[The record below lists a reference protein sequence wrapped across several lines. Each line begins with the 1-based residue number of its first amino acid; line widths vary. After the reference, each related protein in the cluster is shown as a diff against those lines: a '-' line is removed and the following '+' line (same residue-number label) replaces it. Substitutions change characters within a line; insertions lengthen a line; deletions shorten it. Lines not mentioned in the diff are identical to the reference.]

1 MGDETISSDTKS
13 DAQALAELELEFER
27 ELKRNAL
34 ALQLLRERAEEAKIA
49 KSRAELSAQ
58 KKECMM
64 NKLKNLQENMALT
77 TDTLTKAQER
87 IEKQEQIRAM
97 VNNMQ
102 VKIKNYEVKL
112 NMQKQNS
119 QQLGMQ
125 NSQQLGILGECNPG
139 FDFPTPL
146 IDYEEEEEKER
157 QAKQTQET
165 EIEPEAQKLPSDGAQ
180 KVQEESQQIQTTLS
194 YGDLSAIS
202 DNSNKKQTPSKLT
215 KIDYAQTVLDLQEKL
230 SRATAVRETETT
242 QSQLPTKNLVKFQQ
256 EDSNPTA
263 SISSDSSSWQCKSD
277 QENPD
282 HETECPHSDLNE
294 SVQRLEAKCVGA
306 RSEESLNIDLQES
319 VQRLEAKCG
328 GIREELGQMALSEQY
343 MRTKQAQLRAK
354 KKELEAKEATIKAE
368 LREKEAS
375 DMRTKVEGMMKLL
388 AERKNKLKVTE
399 NVIVKKGNVVD
410 SVNKIIKQ
418 KDIRIKQ
425 REKQKD
431 ELLAFGKKPPK

>member
-1 MGDETISSDTKS
+1 MGDETISSDTIS
-13 DAQALAELELEFER
+13 DAQALAELEAEFER
-27 ELKRNAL
+27 ELKRNQL

-64 NKLKNLQENMALT
+64 NKLKEMELNVALT
-77 TDTLTKAQER
+77 NDTLTKAQER
-87 IEKQEQIRAM
+87 IDKQDEIRSM
-97 VNNMQ
+97 VDTMKD
-102 VKIKNYEVKL
+102 KIKNYEVKL
-112 NMQKQNS
+112 NKQK
-119 QQLGMQ
+119 Q
-125 NSQQLGILGECNPG
+125 NSQQLGILGECNPD

-146 IDYEEEEEKER
+146 IDYDEEEKKE
-157 QAKQTQET
+157 TQQNVET
-165 EIEPEAQKLPSDGAQ
+165 QIDQKLSPTKEDKKPEDSTQNQ
-180 KVQEESQQIQTTLS
+180 KTLS
-194 YGDLSAIS
+194 SGDLSAIS
-202 DNSNKKQTPSKLT
+202 DNSNKKQTPVSKQT

-242 QSQLPTKNLVKFQQ
+242 LSQLPTKNLVKLQQ
-256 EDSNPTA
+256 EDSNQTP

>member
-1 MGDETISSDTKS
+1 MGDETISSDTIS
-13 DAQALAELELEFER
+13 DAQALAELEAEFER
-27 ELKRNAL
+27 ELKRNQL

-64 NKLKNLQENMALT
+64 NKLKEMEVNMAMT
-77 TDTLTKAQER
+77 NDTLTKAQER
-87 IEKQEQIRAM
+87 IDKQDEIRSM
-97 VNNMQ
+97 VDTMKD
-102 VKIKNYEVKL
+102 KIKNYEVKL
-112 NMQKQNS
+112 NKQK
-119 QQLGMQ
+119 Q
-125 NSQQLGILGECNPG
+125 NSQQLGILGECNPD

-146 IDYEEEEEKER
+146 IDYDEEEKKE
-157 QAKQTQET
+157 TQQNVET
-165 EIEPEAQKLPSDGAQ
+165 QIDQKLSPTKEDKKPEDSTQNQ
-180 KVQEESQQIQTTLS
+180 KTLS
-194 YGDLSAIS
+194 SGDLSAIS
-202 DNSNKKQTPSKLT
+202 DNSNKKQTPVSKQT

-242 QSQLPTKNLVKFQQ
+242 LSQLPTKNLVKLQQ
-256 EDSNPTA
+256 EDSNQTA

-277 QENPD
+277 QEKPD

-294 SVQRLEAKCVGA
+294 SVQRLEAKCAGA

-375 DMRTKVEGMMKLL
+375 DMRTKVAGMMKLL

-410 SVNKIIKQ
+410 NVNKIIKQ

>member
-13 DAQALAELELEFER
+13 DAQALAELEQEFER

-112 NMQKQNS
+112 NMQKH
-119 QQLGMQ
+119 

-157 QAKQTQET
+157 QAQQQET
-165 EIEPEAQKLPSDGAQ
+165 EIEPEAQKLSSDGAQ
-180 KVQEESQQIQTTLS
+180 KVQEESQQIQK
-194 YGDLSAIS
+194 
-202 DNSNKKQTPSKLT
+202 N
-215 KIDYAQTVLDLQEKL
+215 QEK
-230 SRATAVRETETT
+230 
-242 QSQLPTKNLVKFQQ
+242 
-256 EDSNPTA
+256 
-263 SISSDSSSWQCKSD
+263 
-277 QENPD
+277 PD

-294 SVQRLEAKCVGA
+294 SVQRLEAKCAGA
-306 RSEESLNIDLQES
+306 RSEESLNINLNKS
-319 VQRLEAKCG
+319 VERLEAKCAG
-328 GIREELGQMALSEQY
+328 VREELGQMALSEQY
-343 MRTKQAQLRAK
+343 MRTKQAQLRAR

-368 LREKEAS
+368 LREKEAA
-375 DMRTKVEGMMKLL
+375 DMRSKVEGMMKLL

-410 SVNKIIKQ
+410 NVNKILNQ
-418 KDIRIKQ
+418 KEIRIKQ

>member
-1 MGDETISSDTKS
+1 MGDETISSDTIS
-13 DAQALAELELEFER
+13 DAQALAELEAEFER
-27 ELKRNAL
+27 ELKRNQL

-64 NKLKNLQENMALT
+64 NKLKEMELNVALT
-77 TDTLTKAQER
+77 NDTLTKAQER
-87 IEKQEQIRAM
+87 IDKQDEIRSM
-97 VNNMQ
+97 VDTMKD
-102 VKIKNYEVKL
+102 KIKNYEVKL
-112 NMQKQNS
+112 NKQK
-119 QQLGMQ
+119 Q
-125 NSQQLGILGECNPG
+125 NSQQLGILGECNPD

-146 IDYEEEEEKER
+146 IDYDEEEKKE
-157 QAKQTQET
+157 TQQNVET
-165 EIEPEAQKLPSDGAQ
+165 QIDQKLSSTKEDKKAEDSTLHQ
-180 KVQEESQQIQTTLS
+180 KTLS

-202 DNSNKKQTPSKLT
+202 DNSNKKQMPVSKQT

-230 SRATAVRETETT
+230 SRATAVRETET
-242 QSQLPTKNLVKFQQ
+242 QLSTKNLVKSQQ
-256 EDSNPTA
+256 EDSNQTA
-263 SISSDSSSWQCKSD
+263 SISSDSSKNLVEPD
-277 QENPD
+277 GEKPD

-294 SVQRLEAKCVGA
+294 SVQRLEAKCAGA
-306 RSEESLNIDLQES
+306 ASEETLDIDLKES

-343 MRTKQAQLRAK
+343 MRTKQAQLRAR

-368 LREKEAS
+368 LREKEAA
-375 DMRTKVEGMMKLL
+375 DMRLKVAGMMKLL

-410 SVNKIIKQ
+410 NVNKILNQ
-418 KDIRIKQ
+418 KEIRIKH

>member
-146 IDYEEEEEKER
+146 IDYEEEEEKEKKA
-157 QAKQTQET
+157 QQTQET

-180 KVQEESQQIQTTLS
+180 KVQEESQQIQK
-194 YGDLSAIS
+194 
-202 DNSNKKQTPSKLT
+202 N
-215 KIDYAQTVLDLQEKL
+215 QEK
-230 SRATAVRETETT
+230 
-242 QSQLPTKNLVKFQQ
+242 
-256 EDSNPTA
+256 
-263 SISSDSSSWQCKSD
+263 
-277 QENPD
+277 PD

-294 SVQRLEAKCVGA
+294 SVQRLEAKCAGA
-306 RSEESLNIDLQES
+306 RSEESLNINLNKS
-319 VQRLEAKCG
+319 VERLEAKCAG
-328 GIREELGQMALSEQY
+328 VREELGQMALSEQY
-343 MRTKQAQLRAK
+343 MRTKQAQLRAR

-368 LREKEAS
+368 LREKEAA
-375 DMRTKVEGMMKLL
+375 DMRNKVEGMMKLL

-410 SVNKIIKQ
+410 NVNKILNQ
-418 KDIRIKQ
+418 KEIRIKQ

>member
-1 MGDETISSDTKS
+1 MGDETISSDTKT
-13 DAQALAELELEFER
+13 DAQELAELEIEFER
-27 ELKRNAL
+27 ELKRNHL
-34 ALQLLRERAEEAKIA
+34 ALQLLREKANEAKIA

-64 NKLKNLQENMALT
+64 TKLKTLQENMALT
-77 TDTLTKAQER
+77 NDTLTKAQDR
-87 IEKQEQIRAM
+87 IDKQDQIRVM
-97 VNNMQ
+97 VDNMKC
-102 VKIKNYEVKL
+102 KINDYAVKL

-119 QQLGMQ
+119 QQLGM
-125 NSQQLGILGECNPG
+125 LGECNPD

-146 IDYEEEEEKER
+146 IDYGEEEEKEET
-157 QAKQTQET
+157 QAQQNIETQ
-165 EIEPEAQKLPSDGAQ
+165 IEPEAQKLPPSDDA
-180 KVQEESQQIQTTLS
+180 KESQQIQKNLS

-202 DNSNKKQTPSKLT
+202 DNSNKKQTPVSKQT

-242 QSQLPTKNLVKFQQ
+242 LSQLPTKNLVKLQQ
-256 EDSNPTA
+256 EDSNQTA

>member
-1 MGDETISSDTKS
+1 MGDETISSDTKT
-13 DAQALAELELEFER
+13 DAQELAELEIEFER
-27 ELKRNAL
+27 ELKRNHL
-34 ALQLLRERAEEAKIA
+34 ALQLLRERANEAKIA

-64 NKLKNLQENMALT
+64 TKLKTLQENMALT
-77 TDTLTKAQER
+77 NDTLTKAQDR
-87 IEKQEQIRAM
+87 IDKQDQIRVM
-97 VNNMQ
+97 VDNMKC
-102 VKIKNYEVKL
+102 KINDYAVKL

-119 QQLGMQ
+119 QQLGM
-125 NSQQLGILGECNPG
+125 LGECNPD

-146 IDYEEEEEKER
+146 IDYGEEEEKVET
-157 QAKQTQET
+157 QAQQNIETQ
-165 EIEPEAQKLPSDGAQ
+165 IEPEAQKLPPSDDA
-180 KVQEESQQIQTTLS
+180 KESQQIQ
-194 YGDLSAIS
+194 
-202 DNSNKKQTPSKLT
+202 
-215 KIDYAQTVLDLQEKL
+215 
-230 SRATAVRETETT
+230 
-242 QSQLPTKNLVKFQQ
+242 KN
-256 EDSNPTA
+256 
-263 SISSDSSSWQCKSD
+263 

-294 SVQRLEAKCVGA
+294 SVQRLEAKCAGA

-375 DMRTKVEGMMKLL
+375 DMRTKVAGMMKLL

-410 SVNKIIKQ
+410 NVNKIIKQ

>member
-1 MGDETISSDTKS
+1 MGTHSSGQIKMGDETISSDTTP

-119 QQLGMQ
+119 QQLG
-125 NSQQLGILGECNPG
+125 ILGECNPG

-157 QAKQTQET
+157 QSQQTQ
-165 EIEPEAQKLPSDGAQ
+165 K
-180 KVQEESQQIQTTLS
+180 
-194 YGDLSAIS
+194 
-202 DNSNKKQTPSKLT
+202 N
-215 KIDYAQTVLDLQEKL
+215 QEK
-230 SRATAVRETETT
+230 
-242 QSQLPTKNLVKFQQ
+242 
-256 EDSNPTA
+256 
-263 SISSDSSSWQCKSD
+263 
-277 QENPD
+277 PD

-294 SVQRLEAKCVGA
+294 SVQRLEAKCAGA
-306 RSEESLNIDLQES
+306 RSEESLNINLNKS
-319 VQRLEAKCG
+319 VERLEAKCAG
-328 GIREELGQMALSEQY
+328 VREELGQMALSEQY
-343 MRTKQAQLRAK
+343 MRTKQAQLRAR

-368 LREKEAS
+368 LREKEAA
-375 DMRTKVEGMMKLL
+375 DMRSKVEGMMKLL

-410 SVNKIIKQ
+410 NVNKILNQ
-418 KDIRIKQ
+418 KEIRIKQ

>member
-1 MGDETISSDTKS
+1 MGDETISSDTIS
-13 DAQALAELELEFER
+13 DAQALAELEAEFER
-27 ELKRNAL
+27 ELKRNQL

-64 NKLKNLQENMALT
+64 NKLKEMELNVALT
-77 TDTLTKAQER
+77 NDTLTKAQER
-87 IEKQEQIRAM
+87 IDKQDEIRSM
-97 VNNMQ
+97 VDTMKD
-102 VKIKNYEVKL
+102 KIKNYEVKL
-112 NMQKQNS
+112 NKQK
-119 QQLGMQ
+119 Q
-125 NSQQLGILGECNPG
+125 NSQQLGILGECNPD

-146 IDYEEEEEKER
+146 IDYDEEEKKE
-157 QAKQTQET
+157 TQQIVESQ
-165 EIEPEAQKLPSDGAQ
+165 IDQKLSSTKEDEKTEDSTQHQ
-180 KVQEESQQIQTTLS
+180 KTLS

-202 DNSNKKQTPSKLT
+202 DNSNKKQMPVSKQT

-230 SRATAVRETETT
+230 SRATAVRETET
-242 QSQLPTKNLVKFQQ
+242 QLSTKNLVKSQQ
-256 EDSNPTA
+256 EDSNQTA
-263 SISSDSSSWQCKSD
+263 SISSDSSKNLVKPD
-277 QENPD
+277 GEKPD

-294 SVQRLEAKCVGA
+294 SVQRLEAKCAGA
-306 RSEESLNIDLQES
+306 ASEETLDIDLKES

-343 MRTKQAQLRAK
+343 MRTKQAQLRAR

-368 LREKEAS
+368 LREKEAA
-375 DMRTKVEGMMKLL
+375 DMRLKVAGMMKLL

-410 SVNKIIKQ
+410 NVNKILNQ
-418 KDIRIKQ
+418 KEIRIKH

>member
-1 MGDETISSDTKS
+1 MGDETISSDTIS
-13 DAQALAELELEFER
+13 DAQALAELEAEFER
-27 ELKRNAL
+27 ELKRNQL

-64 NKLKNLQENMALT
+64 NKLKEMELNVALT
-77 TDTLTKAQER
+77 NDTLTKAQER
-87 IEKQEQIRAM
+87 IDKQDEIRSM
-97 VNNMQ
+97 VDTMKD
-102 VKIKNYEVKL
+102 KIKNYEVKL
-112 NMQKQNS
+112 NKQK
-119 QQLGMQ
+119 Q
-125 NSQQLGILGECNPG
+125 NSQQLGILGECNPD

-146 IDYEEEEEKER
+146 IDYDEEEKKE
-157 QAKQTQET
+157 TQQIVESQ
-165 EIEPEAQKLPSDGAQ
+165 IDQKLSSTKEDKKTEDSTQHQ
-180 KVQEESQQIQTTLS
+180 KN
-194 YGDLSAIS
+194 
-202 DNSNKKQTPSKLT
+202 NSNKKQMPVSKQT

-230 SRATAVRETETT
+230 SRATAVRETET
-242 QSQLPTKNLVKFQQ
+242 QLSTKNLVKSQQ
-256 EDSNPTA
+256 EDSNQTA
-263 SISSDSSSWQCKSD
+263 SISSDSSKNLVKPD
-277 QENPD
+277 GEKPD

-294 SVQRLEAKCVGA
+294 SVQRLEAKCAGA
-306 RSEESLNIDLQES
+306 ASEETLDIDLKES

-343 MRTKQAQLRAK
+343 MRTKQAQLRAR

-368 LREKEAS
+368 LREKEAA
-375 DMRTKVEGMMKLL
+375 DMRSKVEGMMKLL

-410 SVNKIIKQ
+410 NVNKILDQKQ
-418 KDIRIKQ
+418 IRIKQ

>member
-1 MGDETISSDTKS
+1 MGDETISSDTIS
-13 DAQALAELELEFER
+13 DAQALAELEAEFER
-27 ELKRNAL
+27 ELKRNQL

-64 NKLKNLQENMALT
+64 NKLKEMELNVALT
-77 TDTLTKAQER
+77 NDTLTKAQER
-87 IEKQEQIRAM
+87 IDKQDEIRSM
-97 VNNMQ
+97 VDTMKD
-102 VKIKNYEVKL
+102 KIKNYEVKL
-112 NMQKQNS
+112 NKQK
-119 QQLGMQ
+119 Q
-125 NSQQLGILGECNPG
+125 NSQQLGILGECNPD

-146 IDYEEEEEKER
+146 IDYDEEEKKETH
-157 QAKQTQET
+157 QNVETQ
-165 EIEPEAQKLPSDGAQ
+165 IDQKLSPTKENKKTEDSTQNQ
-180 KVQEESQQIQTTLS
+180 KN
-194 YGDLSAIS
+194 
-202 DNSNKKQTPSKLT
+202 NSNKKQMPVSKQT

-230 SRATAVRETETT
+230 SRATAVRETET
-242 QSQLPTKNLVKFQQ
+242 QLSTKNLVKSQQ
-256 EDSNPTA
+256 EDSNQTA
-263 SISSDSSSWQCKSD
+263 SISSDSSKNLVKPD
-277 QENPD
+277 GEKPD

-294 SVQRLEAKCVGA
+294 SVQRLEAKCAGA
-306 RSEESLNIDLQES
+306 ASEETLDIDLKES

-343 MRTKQAQLRAK
+343 MRTKQAQLRAR

-368 LREKEAS
+368 LREKEAA
-375 DMRTKVEGMMKLL
+375 DMRLKVAGMMKLL

-410 SVNKIIKQ
+410 NVNKILNQ
-418 KDIRIKQ
+418 KEIRIKH

>member
-1 MGDETISSDTKS
+1 MGDETISSDTTP

-34 ALQLLRERAEEAKIA
+34 ALQLLRERAEEAKLA

-119 QQLGMQ
+119 QQLG
-125 NSQQLGILGECNPG
+125 ILGECNPG

-157 QAKQTQET
+157 QAQQTQET

-180 KVQEESQQIQTTLS
+180 KVQEESQQIQK
-194 YGDLSAIS
+194 
-202 DNSNKKQTPSKLT
+202 N
-215 KIDYAQTVLDLQEKL
+215 QEK
-230 SRATAVRETETT
+230 
-242 QSQLPTKNLVKFQQ
+242 
-256 EDSNPTA
+256 
-263 SISSDSSSWQCKSD
+263 
-277 QENPD
+277 PD

-294 SVQRLEAKCVGA
+294 SVQRLEAKCAGV
-306 RSEESLNIDLQES
+306 RSEESLNINLNKS
-319 VQRLEAKCG
+319 VERLEAKCAG
-328 GIREELGQMALSEQY
+328 VREELGQMALSEQY
-343 MRTKQAQLRAK
+343 MRTKQAQLRAR

-368 LREKEAS
+368 LREKEAA
-375 DMRTKVEGMMKLL
+375 DMRLKVAGMMKLL

-410 SVNKIIKQ
+410 NVNKILNQ
-418 KDIRIKQ
+418 KEIRIKH

>member
-1 MGDETISSDTKS
+1 MGTHSSNQIKMGDETISSDSKS
-13 DAQALAELELEFER
+13 DAQALAELEQEFER

-112 NMQKQNS
+112 NMQKH
-119 QQLGMQ
+119 

-157 QAKQTQET
+157 QSQQTQ
-165 EIEPEAQKLPSDGAQ
+165 K
-180 KVQEESQQIQTTLS
+180 
-194 YGDLSAIS
+194 
-202 DNSNKKQTPSKLT
+202 N
-215 KIDYAQTVLDLQEKL
+215 QEK
-230 SRATAVRETETT
+230 
-242 QSQLPTKNLVKFQQ
+242 
-256 EDSNPTA
+256 
-263 SISSDSSSWQCKSD
+263 
-277 QENPD
+277 PD

-294 SVQRLEAKCVGA
+294 SVQRLEAKCAGV
-306 RSEESLNIDLQES
+306 
-319 VQRLEAKCG
+319 
-328 GIREELGQMALSEQY
+328 REELGQMALSEQY
-343 MRTKQAQLRAK
+343 MRTK
-354 KKELEAKEATIKAE
+354 
-368 LREKEAS
+368 
-375 DMRTKVEGMMKLL
+375 
-388 AERKNKLKVTE
+388 
-399 NVIVKKGNVVD
+399 
-410 SVNKIIKQ
+410 
-418 KDIRIKQ
+418 
-425 REKQKD
+425 
-431 ELLAFGKKPPK
+431 

>member
-1 MGDETISSDTKS
+1 MGDETISSDTIS
-13 DAQALAELELEFER
+13 DAQALAELEAEFER
-27 ELKRNAL
+27 ELKRNQL

-49 KSRAELSAQ
+49 KSRAALSAQ

-64 NKLKNLQENMALT
+64 NKLKEMELNVALT
-77 TDTLTKAQER
+77 NDTLTKAQER
-87 IEKQEQIRAM
+87 IDKQDEIRSM
-97 VNNMQ
+97 VDTMKD
-102 VKIKNYEVKL
+102 KIKNYEVKL
-112 NMQKQNS
+112 NKQK
-119 QQLGMQ
+119 Q
-125 NSQQLGILGECNPG
+125 NSQQLGILGECNPD

-146 IDYEEEEEKER
+146 IDYDEEEK
-157 QAKQTQET
+157 K
-165 EIEPEAQKLPSDGAQ
+165 
-180 KVQEESQQIQTTLS
+180 ESQQNVETQIDQKLSPIKEDQKTEDSTQNQKTLS

-202 DNSNKKQTPSKLT
+202 DNSNKKQMLVSKQT

-230 SRATAVRETETT
+230 SRATAVRETET
-242 QSQLPTKNLVKFQQ
+242 QLSSKNLVKSQQ
-256 EDSNPTA
+256 EDSNQTA
-263 SISSDSSSWQCKSD
+263 SISSDSSKNLVKPD
-277 QENPD
+277 GEKPD

-294 SVQRLEAKCVGA
+294 SVQRLEAKCAGA
-306 RSEESLNIDLQES
+306 ASEETLDIDLKES

-343 MRTKQAQLRAK
+343 MRTKQAQLRAR

-368 LREKEAS
+368 LREKEAA
-375 DMRTKVEGMMKLL
+375 DMRVKVAGMMKLL

-410 SVNKIIKQ
+410 NVNKILNQ
-418 KDIRIKQ
+418 KEIRIKH